1 MTESLTGMLD
11 KFEEQVA
18 ILSVNGI
25 NNLQEPLI
33 AMLTSFAIISIIT
46 NWEMYFS
53 ANYSI
58 ANIVV
63 KLMHFGFLAMLLKNW
78 AKIINMFQETAENIG
93 LLAGGQ
99 NEMLKVTSFV
109 NLYVGKLF
117 TAWGNVWAKF
127 SFISDSIV
135 LALVANLIIA
145 LTIVLIFAMAYEVFM
160 ATNEFIIVGTLLMV
174 LVPFNALHFT
184 QDFGGKAWGGLLSL
198 FVKLMVT
205 VFFFSLV
212 TVLMGDTLLAKE
224 MNIEKGNLGTEVPNM
239 AMMLASIAF
248 LFYMMKS
255 ATELATAIV
264 SGAIIGRGANIV
276 TSAPQYAMS
285 TYRGAMT
292 GYAMG
297 RTAGRW
303 GYQAG
308 KAGYAAGKQAYQG
321 AKKAAGWLKNLSR
334 YR

>member
-25 NNLQEPLI
+25 TNLQEPLI

-99 NEMLKVTSFV
+99 TEMLKVTSFV

-135 LALVANLIIA
+135 LALIANLIIA

-212 TVLMGDTLLAKE
+212 TVLVDDTLGKE
-224 MNIEKGNLGTEVPNM
+224 VVLNKDKLDTAVPNM
-239 AMMLASIAF
+239 AMMLAALAF

-255 ATELATAIV
+255 ATELATSIV

-303 GYQAG
+303 GYKAG